1 MAEAAGA
8 DGVLAPVRDLG
19 PADADLA
26 RAGAGPALVPA
37 QVLVPGREDVAQVL
51 AQVPALAAA
60 QDSDGVRALAR
71 GPAPA
76 DGADARPHPHPVAC
90 L

>member
-26 RAGAGPALVPA
+26 RAGAGPALAPA

-51 AQVPALAAA
+51 AQVPAAA
-60 QDSDGVRALAR
+60 QDSDGVRALGR

-76 DGADARPHPHPVAC
+76 DGADARPRPRPVAC
-90 L
+90 P

>member
-1 MAEAAGA
+1 MAVAVAAEA

-26 RAGAGPALVPA
+26 RADAGPALVPD
-37 QVLVPGREDVAQVL
+37 QVRAREDVAQAQ
-51 AQVPALAAA
+51 AQVPAAA

-71 GPAPA
+71 GSAPA
-76 DGADARPHPHPVAC
+76 DGTDARPHPHPVAC